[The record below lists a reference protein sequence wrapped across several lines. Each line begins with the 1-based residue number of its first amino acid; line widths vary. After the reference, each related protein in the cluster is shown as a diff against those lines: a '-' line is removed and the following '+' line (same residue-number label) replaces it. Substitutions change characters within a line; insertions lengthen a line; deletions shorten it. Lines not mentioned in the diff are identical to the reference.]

1 MRADLLTSSGTAGV
15 VDHHNSDTGCRHFSD
30 DLNDTVSATFPRCWN
45 CVADLGDFEGD
56 PPQRGLLRKLN
67 ATPISIPPSAT
78 S

>member
-1 MRADLLTSSGTAGV
+1 MRAMLSLPEMAGV
-15 VDHHNSDTGCRHFSD
+15 VDRRNPDTGCRHFSD

-45 CVADLGDFEGD
+45 RVADLGDFEGD